1 MLLLRES
8 SISWMS
14 RMSCAL
20 RTNECAMKSSSRS
33 TAYPMLVR
41 SRSVSDGR
49 FMLAPR
55 YVDALAR
62 TEFASVLR
70 CCVYLVSVDAVDE
83 EVELAVV
90 D

>member
-1 MLLLRES
+1 MCDEVEPEVYG
-8 SISWMS
+8 ISYVGAV
-14 RMSCAL
+14 AL
-20 RTNECAMKSSSRS
+20 GERRQVYARS
-33 TAYPMLVR
+33 
-41 SRSVSDGR
+41 
-49 FMLAPR
+49 R

-83 EVELAVV
+83 EVQLAVV